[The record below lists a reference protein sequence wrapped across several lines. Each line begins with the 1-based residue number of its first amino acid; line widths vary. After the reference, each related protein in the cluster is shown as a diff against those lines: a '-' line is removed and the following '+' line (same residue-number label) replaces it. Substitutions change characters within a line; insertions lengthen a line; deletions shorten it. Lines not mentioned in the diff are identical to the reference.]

1 MMSFFLF
8 NDTATTEIYT
18 YGHTRSLHDAR
29 PISGASKGLV
39 GRKVVCIVPPGTVTD
54 EALLSER
61 RDTLLLAVARGKNGY
76 GLAWA
81 DLAGGRF
88 LVNEVSGD
96 DALEAELA
104 RLDPAE
110 LLLPDEDGWPPFVA
124 ARGGARRRAPWLRS
138 E

>member
-1 MMSFFLF
+1 M
-8 NDTATTEIYT
+8 
-18 YGHTRSLHDAR
+18 R
-29 PISGASKGLV
+29 KGLV
-39 GRKVVCIVPPGTVTD
+39 VLKGVRIVTPGTVTD

-124 ARGGARRRAPWLRS
+124 ARGGARRRAPWLARKRKRLTS
-138 E
+138 SHYTATRMPACA